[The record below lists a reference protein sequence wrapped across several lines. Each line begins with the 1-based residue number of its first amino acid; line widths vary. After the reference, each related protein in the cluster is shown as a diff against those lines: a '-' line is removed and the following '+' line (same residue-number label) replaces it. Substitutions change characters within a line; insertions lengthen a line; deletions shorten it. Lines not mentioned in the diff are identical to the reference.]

1 MAVVKNFKFRF
12 LLLFMFVLLSSQ
24 SQHVQA
30 SPWAMPGN
38 LILRH
43 DIQVLVDSGVINIPI
58 TTWPLAWGD
67 IAYNLSKTEQEMT
80 SFELASFQRIK
91 EALFEEEIGGISANT
106 SLKFAKN
113 PETITSFN
121 DSVGARSEIE
131 GESTYLGKN
140 FAINLHVNKR
150 GGETLL
156 DESYIAVALGDYSI
170 SLGSKKNWW
179 GPGWG
184 GSLILSTNANPIS
197 GISIE
202 RNFSDPFESKLLH
215 WIGPWDLSLLL
226 GELEHSRTRSDA
238 LFFGMRIGSR
248 PLTNLEIGFSKT
260 SLFCGENRPCGFS
273 SFSDMLLN
281 KTDSG
286 YNLSGFDFR
295 SSHHIKNFP
304 FVLYGQIIGEGISD
318 NHLGLFGLETW
329 GPINDFD
336 QLESYRVFLEAAST
350 SCEFY
355 KNDDSKYGC
364 AYHDSLYPDG
374 YRYKGVNI
382 GHSADGDALVLTLGG
397 IIVAQNSQLIKSSL
411 SLGKLNRGS
420 NYLYKVSQNNN
431 DFFKFDLGYEFDLF
445 WFDIPLGS
453 FDVGLGLDVMKD
465 KVNNTTQ
472 KDPRIYVSY
481 SNSLDFNPKKV
492 RDYSE
497 YLALIE
503 VSEDEVIDAEETS
516 ETAIQ
521 AIDFVIIGELD
532 LSELISLIDQVA
544 LERNPYSEI
553 KNNAGSTKTK
563 GLRKQS
569 MDNDLNFGMLLAGG
583 GYDLTEIM
591 LQLDQTIDKRN

>member
-12 LLLFMFVLLSSQ
+12 LLLFMFILLSSQ

-30 SPWAMPGN
+30 SPWAIPGN

-91 EALFEEEIGGISANT
+91 EALLEEEIGGISANT

-121 DSVGARSEIE
+121 DSVGARSELE

-140 FAINLHVNKR
+140 FAINLHVKKQ
-150 GGETLL
+150 GGETLF

-273 SFSDMLLN
+273 SFSDMLLD

-304 FVLYGQIIGEGISD
+304 FALYGQIIGEGISD

-355 KNDDSKYGC
+355 NNDDSKYGC

-374 YRYKGVNI
+374 YRYEGVNI
-382 GHSADGDALVLTLGG
+382 GHSADGDALILTLGG

-492 RDYSE
+492 RNYSE

-503 VSEDEVIDAEETS
+503 VSEDEGIDAEETS
-516 ETAIQ
+516 ETVIQ

-532 LSELISLIDQVA
+532 LFELISLIDQVA
-544 LERNPYSEI
+544 FERNPYSEI

>member
-1 MAVVKNFKFRF
+1 MVSVKNLKGRF
-12 LLLFMFVLLSSQ
+12 LLLFVLMLLSNQ
-24 SQHVQA
+24 ANQLHA
-30 SPWAMPGN
+30 SPWAIPGD
-38 LILRH
+38 LVLRH
-43 DIQVLVDSGVINIPI
+43 DIQILVDSGVINIPI

-67 IAYNLSKTEQEMT
+67 IAYNLSKTEKEMT
-80 SFELASFQRIK
+80 TFELVSFQRIK
-91 EALFEEEIGGISANT
+91 EALLEEEIGGISANT

-121 DSVGARSEIE
+121 DSVGYRSEIE

-150 GGETLL
+150 GGETIF

-170 SLGSKKNWW
+170 SFGSKKNWW

-184 GSLILSTNANPIS
+184 GSLILSTNAAPIS

-202 RNFSDPFESKLLH
+202 RNFSDPFEFKLLNRM
-215 WIGPWDLSLLL
+215 GPWDLSMLI

-238 LFFGMRIGSR
+238 LFFGMRIGLR

-260 SLFCGENRPCGFS
+260 SIFCGENRPCGFS
-273 SFSDMLLN
+273 SFSDMLLD

-295 SSHHIKNFP
+295 SSHNIKNFP
-304 FVLYGQIIGEGISD
+304 FALYGQIVGEGISD
-318 NHLGLFGLETW
+318 NHLGLFGIETW
-329 GPINDFD
+329 GPINGFN
-336 QLESYRVFLEAAST
+336 QLESYRVFLESTST

-374 YRYKGVNI
+374 YRYEGVNI
-382 GHSADGDALVLTLGG
+382 GHSVDGDALLLTLGG
-397 IIVAQNSQLIKSSL
+397 IIVAQNSQLLKSSV

-420 NYLYKVSQNNN
+420 NDLYKVTQNNS

-445 WFDIPLGS
+445 WFDIPLGN
-453 FDVGLGLDVMKD
+453 FDVGLGLDVMRD

-472 KDPRIYVSY
+472 KDPRVYVSY

-497 YLALIE
+497 YIALIE
-503 VSEDEVIDAEETS
+503 VSEDDFTDEVK
-516 ETAIQ
+516 
-521 AIDFVIIGELD
+521 
-532 LSELISLIDQVA
+532 LSEALIRASDFTIMDEMNLSDLIVLIDQISI
-544 LERNPYSEI
+544 ERNPYSGIRNKKE
-553 KNNAGSTKTK
+553 STRT
-563 GLRKQS
+563 REFPKQS
-569 MDNDLNFGMLLAGG
+569 MENNLDYGILLAGEQN
-583 GYDLTEIM
+583 DLTKIM
-591 LQLDQTIDKRN
+591 LQLDQTIENRN

>member
-1 MAVVKNFKFRF
+1 
-12 LLLFMFVLLSSQ
+12 
-24 SQHVQA
+24 
-30 SPWAMPGN
+30 
-38 LILRH
+38 
-43 DIQVLVDSGVINIPI
+43 
-58 TTWPLAWGD
+58 
-67 IAYNLSKTEQEMT
+67 
-80 SFELASFQRIK
+80 
-91 EALFEEEIGGISANT
+91 
-106 SLKFAKN
+106 
-113 PETITSFN
+113 
-121 DSVGARSEIE
+121 
-131 GESTYLGKN
+131 
-140 FAINLHVNKR
+140 
-150 GGETLL
+150 
-156 DESYIAVALGDYSI
+156 
-170 SLGSKKNWW
+170 
-179 GPGWG
+179 
-184 GSLILSTNANPIS
+184 
-197 GISIE
+197 
-202 RNFSDPFESKLLH
+202 
-215 WIGPWDLSLLL
+215 
-226 GELEHSRTRSDA
+226 
-238 LFFGMRIGSR
+238 MRIGSR

-273 SFSDMLLN
+273 SFSDMLLD

-355 KNDDSKYGC
+355 NNDASKYGC

-374 YRYKGVNI
+374 YRYEGLNI
-382 GHSADGDALVLTLGG
+382 GHSADGDALILTLGG

-445 WFDIPLGS
+445 WFDIPLGN

-503 VSEDEVIDAEETS
+503 VSEDEGIDAEETS
-516 ETAIQ
+516 ETVIQ

-532 LSELISLIDQVA
+532 LYELISLIDQVA
-544 LERNPYSEI
+544 FERNPYSEI
-553 KNNAGSTKTK
+553 RNNAESTKTK
-563 GLRKQS
+563 VLRKQS

-583 GYDLTEIM
+583 EYDLTEIM

>member
-12 LLLFMFVLLSSQ
+12 LLLFMFILLSSQ

-140 FAINLHVNKR
+140 FAINLHVKKAK
-150 GGETLL
+150 GETVF

-202 RNFSDPFESKLLH
+202 RNFSDPFESKLLN

-273 SFSDMLLN
+273 SFNDMLLD

-329 GPINDFD
+329 GPINDFN
-336 QLESYRVFLEAAST
+336 QLESYRVFLETAST

-355 KNDDSKYGC
+355 NNNDSKYGC

-374 YRYKGVNI
+374 YRYEGVNI

-503 VSEDEVIDAEETS
+503 VSEDEGIDAEETS
-516 ETAIQ
+516 ETVIQ

-553 KNNAGSTKTK
+553 KNNAGSTETK

-569 MDNDLNFGMLLAGG
+569 MDNDMNFGMLLAGG
-583 GYDLTEIM
+583 EYDLTEIM

>member
-12 LLLFMFVLLSSQ
+12 LLLFMFILLSSQ

-91 EALFEEEIGGISANT
+91 EALLEEEIGGISANT

-140 FAINLHVNKR
+140 FAINLHVKKA
-150 GGETLL
+150 GGETVF

-202 RNFSDPFESKLLH
+202 RNFSDPFESKLLN

-273 SFSDMLLN
+273 GFSNMLLD

-355 KNDDSKYGC
+355 NNDDSKYGC

-374 YRYKGVNI
+374 YRYEGVNI

-445 WFDIPLGS
+445 WFDIPLGN

-492 RDYSE
+492 RNYSE

-503 VSEDEVIDAEETS
+503 VSEDEGIDAEETS
-516 ETAIQ
+516 ETVIQ

-532 LSELISLIDQVA
+532 LFELISLIDQVA
-544 LERNPYSEI
+544 FERNPYSEI
-553 KNNAGSTKTK
+553 KNNTGSTETK

-591 LQLDQTIDKRN
+591 LQLDQTIGKRN

>member
-12 LLLFMFVLLSSQ
+12 LLLFMFILLNIQ

-30 SPWAMPGN
+30 SPWAVPGN

-91 EALFEEEIGGISANT
+91 EALLEEEIGGISANT

-140 FAINLHVNKR
+140 FAINLHVKKQ
-150 GGETLL
+150 GGETLF

-202 RNFSDPFESKLLH
+202 RNFSDPFESKLLN

-273 SFSDMLLN
+273 SFSDMLLD

-355 KNDDSKYGC
+355 NNDDSKYGC

-374 YRYKGVNI
+374 YRYEGVNI
-382 GHSADGDALVLTLGG
+382 GHSADGDALILTLGG

-503 VSEDEVIDAEETS
+503 VSEDEGIDAEETS
-516 ETAIQ
+516 ETVIQ

>member
-12 LLLFMFVLLSSQ
+12 LLLFMFILLNIQ

-30 SPWAMPGN
+30 SPWAVPGN

-91 EALFEEEIGGISANT
+91 EALLEEEIGGISANT

-140 FAINLHVNKR
+140 FAINLHVKKQ
-150 GGETLL
+150 GGETLF

-273 SFSDMLLN
+273 SFSDMLLD

-355 KNDDSKYGC
+355 NNDDSKYGC

-374 YRYKGVNI
+374 YRYEGVNI

-503 VSEDEVIDAEETS
+503 VSEDEGIDAEETS

>member
-1 MAVVKNFKFRF
+1 MASVKDLKNKF
-12 LLLFMFVLLSSQ
+12 LLLFVLILFCNQ
-24 SQHVQA
+24 SNELHA
-30 SPWAMPGN
+30 SPWAIPGD
-38 LILRH
+38 LVLRH
-43 DIQVLVDSGVINIPI
+43 DIQLLVDSGVINIPI

-67 IAYNLSKTEQEMT
+67 IAYNLSKTEKEMT
-80 SFELASFQRIK
+80 TFELASFQRIK
-91 EALFEEEIGGISANT
+91 EALLEEEIGGISANT

-140 FAINLHVNKR
+140 LAINLHVNKK
-150 GGETLL
+150 GGETLF
-156 DESYIAVALGDYSI
+156 DESYIAFALGDYSI

-184 GSLILSTNANPIS
+184 GSLILSTNARPIP

-202 RNFSDPFESKLLH
+202 KNFSDPFESKLLN
-215 WIGPWDLSLLL
+215 WIGPWDLSMLI
-226 GELEHSRTRSDA
+226 GKLEHSRTRSDA

-248 PLTNLEIGFSKT
+248 PLNNLEIGFSKT
-260 SLFCGENRPCGFS
+260 SLFCGEDRPCGFS
-273 SFSDMLLN
+273 SFSDMLLD

-295 SSHHIKNFP
+295 SSHNINNFP
-304 FVLYGQIIGEGISD
+304 FALYGQIIGEGISD

-329 GPINDFD
+329 GPINGFD
-336 QLESYRVFLEAAST
+336 QLESFRVFLESTST

-355 KNDDSKYGC
+355 DNNESKFAC
-364 AYHDSLYPDG
+364 AYNDPLYPDG
-374 YRYKGVNI
+374 YRYERVNI

-397 IIVAQNSQLIKSSL
+397 IIVAQNSQLIKSSV

-420 NYLYKVSQNNN
+420 NDLYKVTQNNS
-431 DFFKFDLGYEFDLF
+431 DFFKFNLGYEFDLF
-445 WFDIPLGS
+445 WFDIPLGI

-497 YLALIE
+497 YIALIE
-503 VSEDEVIDAEETS
+503 VSDDKDIEGEETS

-521 AIDFVIIGELD
+521 AIDFVVIGELD
-532 LSELISLIDQVA
+532 LSELISLIDQVTF
-544 LERNPYSEI
+544 ERDPYSEI
-553 KNNAGSTKTK
+553 RKNGESTKTK
-563 GLRKQS
+563 DLRKQS
-569 MDNDLNFGMLLAGG
+569 MEKDLNFGMLLVNEQ
-583 GYDLTEIM
+583 YDLSEIM
-591 LQLDQTIDKRN
+591 LQLDETIDMRR

>member
-1 MAVVKNFKFRF
+1 M
-12 LLLFMFVLLSSQ
+12 
-24 SQHVQA
+24 
-30 SPWAMPGN
+30 
-38 LILRH
+38 
-43 DIQVLVDSGVINIPI
+43 
-58 TTWPLAWGD
+58 
-67 IAYNLSKTEQEMT
+67 
-80 SFELASFQRIK
+80 
-91 EALFEEEIGGISANT
+91 
-106 SLKFAKN
+106 
-113 PETITSFN
+113 
-121 DSVGARSEIE
+121 
-131 GESTYLGKN
+131 
-140 FAINLHVNKR
+140 
-150 GGETLL
+150 
-156 DESYIAVALGDYSI
+156 
-170 SLGSKKNWW
+170 
-179 GPGWG
+179 
-184 GSLILSTNANPIS
+184 ILSTHANPIS

-202 RNFSDPFESKLLH
+202 RNFSDPFESKLLN

-273 SFSDMLLN
+273 SFSDMLLD

-329 GPINDFD
+329 GPIYDFG

-355 KNDDSKYGC
+355 NNDASKYGC

-374 YRYKGVNI
+374 YRYEGMNI

-397 IIVAQNSQLIKSSL
+397 IIVAQNSQLIKSSV

-465 KVNNTTQ
+465 KVNNSTQ

-503 VSEDEVIDAEETS
+503 VSEDEGIDAEETS
-516 ETAIQ
+516 ETVIQ

-532 LSELISLIDQVA
+532 LSELISLIDQVTFK
-544 LERNPYSEI
+544 RNPYSEI
-553 KNNAGSTKTK
+553 RNNAESSKTNV
-563 GLRKQS
+563 LRKQS

-583 GYDLTEIM
+583 EYDLTEIM

>member
-12 LLLFMFVLLSSQ
+12 LLLFMFILLNIQ

-30 SPWAMPGN
+30 SPWAVPGN

-91 EALFEEEIGGISANT
+91 EALLEEEIGGISANT

-140 FAINLHVNKR
+140 FAINLHVKKQ
-150 GGETLL
+150 GGETLF

-202 RNFSDPFESKLLH
+202 RNFSDPFESKLLN

-273 SFSDMLLN
+273 SFSDMLLD

-304 FVLYGQIIGEGISD
+304 FALYGQIIGEGISD

-355 KNDDSKYGC
+355 NNDDSKYGC

-374 YRYKGVNI
+374 YRYEGVNI
-382 GHSADGDALVLTLGG
+382 GHSADGDALILTLGG

-503 VSEDEVIDAEETS
+503 VSEDEGIDAEETS
-516 ETAIQ
+516 ETVIQ

>member
-12 LLLFMFVLLSSQ
+12 LLLFMFILLSSQ
-24 SQHVQA
+24 SQYVQA
-30 SPWAMPGN
+30 SPWAIPGN

-140 FAINLHVNKR
+140 FAINLHVKKAK
-150 GGETLL
+150 GETVF

-260 SLFCGENRPCGFS
+260 SLFCGKNRPCGFS

>member
-12 LLLFMFVLLSSQ
+12 LLLFMFILLNSQ

-30 SPWAMPGN
+30 SPWAIPGN

-91 EALFEEEIGGISANT
+91 EALLEEEIGGISANT

-140 FAINLHVNKR
+140 FAINLHVKKQ
-150 GGETLL
+150 GGETLF

-273 SFSDMLLN
+273 SFSDMLLD

-355 KNDDSKYGC
+355 NNDDSKYGC

-374 YRYKGVNI
+374 YRYEGVNI
-382 GHSADGDALVLTLGG
+382 GHSADGDALILTLGG

-503 VSEDEVIDAEETS
+503 VSEDEGIDAEETS
-516 ETAIQ
+516 ETVIQ

>member
-12 LLLFMFVLLSSQ
+12 LLLFMFILLNIQ
-24 SQHVQA
+24 SQHDQA
-30 SPWAMPGN
+30 SPWAVPGN

-91 EALFEEEIGGISANT
+91 EALLKEEIGGISANT

-140 FAINLHVNKR
+140 FAINLHVKKA
-150 GGETLL
+150 GGETVF
-156 DESYIAVALGDYSI
+156 DESYIAVDLGDYSI

-202 RNFSDPFESKLLH
+202 RIFSDPFESKLLN

-273 SFSDMLLN
+273 SFSDMLLD

-286 YNLSGFDFR
+286 YNLSGLDFR

-355 KNDDSKYGC
+355 NNDDSKYGC

-374 YRYKGVNI
+374 YRYEGVNI

-503 VSEDEVIDAEETS
+503 VSEDEGIDAEETS

-521 AIDFVIIGELD
+521 AINFVIIGELD

>member
-12 LLLFMFVLLSSQ
+12 LLLFMFILLSSQ

-140 FAINLHVNKR
+140 FAINLHVKKAK
-150 GGETLL
+150 GETVF

-202 RNFSDPFESKLLH
+202 RNFSDPFESKLLN

-273 SFSDMLLN
+273 SFSDMLLD

-355 KNDDSKYGC
+355 NNDDSKYGC

-374 YRYKGVNI
+374 YRYEGVNI

>member
-1 MAVVKNFKFRF
+1 
-12 LLLFMFVLLSSQ
+12 
-24 SQHVQA
+24 
-30 SPWAMPGN
+30 
-38 LILRH
+38 
-43 DIQVLVDSGVINIPI
+43 LVDSGVINIPI

-67 IAYNLSKTEQEMT
+67 IAYNLSKTEKEMT
-80 SFELASFQRIK
+80 TFELASFQRIK
-91 EALFEEEIGGISANT
+91 EALLEEEIGGISANT

-140 FAINLHVNKR
+140 LAINLHVNKK
-150 GGETLL
+150 GGETLF
-156 DESYIAVALGDYSI
+156 DESYIAFALGDYSI

-184 GSLILSTNANPIS
+184 GSLILSTNARPIP

-202 RNFSDPFESKLLH
+202 KNFSDPFESKLLN
-215 WIGPWDLSLLL
+215 WIGPWDLSMLI
-226 GELEHSRTRSDA
+226 GKLEHSRTRSDA

-248 PLTNLEIGFSKT
+248 PLNNLEIGFSKT
-260 SLFCGENRPCGFS
+260 SLFCGEDRPCGFS
-273 SFSDMLLN
+273 SFSDMLLD

-295 SSHHIKNFP
+295 SSHNINNFP
-304 FVLYGQIIGEGISD
+304 FALYGQIIGEGISD

-329 GPINDFD
+329 GPINGFD
-336 QLESYRVFLEAAST
+336 QLESFRVFLESTST

-355 KNDDSKYGC
+355 DNNESKFAC
-364 AYHDSLYPDG
+364 AYNDPLYPDG
-374 YRYKGVNI
+374 YRYERVNI

-397 IIVAQNSQLIKSSL
+397 IIVAQNSQLIKSSV

-420 NYLYKVSQNNN
+420 NDLYKVTQNNS
-431 DFFKFDLGYEFDLF
+431 DFFKFNLGYEFDLF
-445 WFDIPLGS
+445 WFDIPLGN

-497 YLALIE
+497 YIALIE
-503 VSEDEVIDAEETS
+503 VSDDKDIEGEETS

-521 AIDFVIIGELD
+521 AIDFVVIGELD
-532 LSELISLIDQVA
+532 LSELISLIDQVTF
-544 LERNPYSEI
+544 ERDPYSEI
-553 KNNAGSTKTK
+553 RKNGESTKTK
-563 GLRKQS
+563 DLRKQS
-569 MDNDLNFGMLLAGG
+569 MEKDLNFGMLLVNEQ
-583 GYDLTEIM
+583 YDLSEIM
-591 LQLDQTIDKRN
+591 LQLDETIDMRR

>member
-12 LLLFMFVLLSSQ
+12 LLLFMFILLNIQ

-30 SPWAMPGN
+30 SPWAVPGN

-91 EALFEEEIGGISANT
+91 EALLEEEIGGISANT

-121 DSVGARSEIE
+121 DSVGASREIE

-140 FAINLHVNKR
+140 FAINLHVKKQ
-150 GGETLL
+150 GGETLF

-260 SLFCGENRPCGFS
+260 SLFCGENRSCGFS
-273 SFSDMLLN
+273 SFSDMLLD

-355 KNDDSKYGC
+355 NNDDSKYGC

-374 YRYKGVNI
+374 YRYEGVNI

-503 VSEDEVIDAEETS
+503 VSEDEGIDAEETS
-516 ETAIQ
+516 ETVIQ

>member
-12 LLLFMFVLLSSQ
+12 LLLFMFILLSSQ

-67 IAYNLSKTEQEMT
+67 IAYNLSKTEREMT

-91 EALFEEEIGGISANT
+91 EALLEEEIGGISANT

-184 GSLILSTNANPIS
+184 GSLILSTNANPIPS
-197 GISIE
+197 ISIE
-202 RNFSDPFESKLLH
+202 RIFSDPFESKLLN

-273 SFSDMLLN
+273 SFSDMLLD

-472 KDPRIYVSY
+472 KDLRIYVSY

-492 RDYSE
+492 RNYSE

-503 VSEDEVIDAEETS
+503 VSEDEGIDAEETS
-516 ETAIQ
+516 ETVIQ

-532 LSELISLIDQVA
+532 LFELISLIDQVA
-544 LERNPYSEI
+544 FERNPYSEI
-553 KNNAGSTKTK
+553 KNNAGSTETK

-591 LQLDQTIDKRN
+591 LQLDQTIGKRN

>member
-12 LLLFMFVLLSSQ
+12 LLLFMFILLSSQ

-91 EALFEEEIGGISANT
+91 EALLKEEIGGISANT

-140 FAINLHVNKR
+140 FAINLHVKKA
-150 GGETLL
+150 GGETVF

-202 RNFSDPFESKLLH
+202 RNFSDPFESKLLN

-273 SFSDMLLN
+273 SFSDMLLD

-355 KNDDSKYGC
+355 NNDDSKYGC

-374 YRYKGVNI
+374 YRYEGVNI

-503 VSEDEVIDAEETS
+503 VSEDEGIDAEETS
-516 ETAIQ
+516 ETVIQ

-553 KNNAGSTKTK
+553 KNNAGSTETK

>member
-140 FAINLHVNKR
+140 FAINLHVKKAK
-150 GGETLL
+150 GETVF

-273 SFSDMLLN
+273 GFSDMLLD

-355 KNDDSKYGC
+355 NNDDSKYGC

-374 YRYKGVNI
+374 YRYEGVNI
-382 GHSADGDALVLTLGG
+382 GHSADGDALILTLGG

-503 VSEDEVIDAEETS
+503 VSEDEGIDAEETS
-516 ETAIQ
+516 ETVIQ

>member
-1 MAVVKNFKFRF
+1 MAVVKNLRFRF
-12 LLLFMFVLLSSQ
+12 LLLFMFILLSSQ

-30 SPWAMPGN
+30 SPWAIPGN

-91 EALFEEEIGGISANT
+91 EALLKEEIGGISANT

-140 FAINLHVNKR
+140 FAINLHVKKA
-150 GGETLL
+150 GGETVF

-184 GSLILSTNANPIS
+184 GSLILSTNANPIPS
-197 GISIE
+197 ISIE
-202 RNFSDPFESKLLH
+202 RIFSDPFESKLLN

-273 SFSDMLLN
+273 SFSDMLLD

-304 FVLYGQIIGEGISD
+304 FALYGQIIGEGISD

-329 GPINDFD
+329 GPINDFG

-355 KNDDSKYGC
+355 NNDDSKYGC

-374 YRYKGVNI
+374 YRYEGVNI

-492 RDYSE
+492 RNYSE

-503 VSEDEVIDAEETS
+503 VSEDEGIDAEETS
-516 ETAIQ
+516 ETVIQ

-532 LSELISLIDQVA
+532 LFELISLIDQVA
-544 LERNPYSEI
+544 FERNPYSEI
-553 KNNAGSTKTK
+553 KNNAGSTETK

-591 LQLDQTIDKRN
+591 LQLDQTIGKRN

>member
-12 LLLFMFVLLSSQ
+12 LLLFMFILLSSQ

-30 SPWAMPGN
+30 SPWAIPGN

-67 IAYNLSKTEQEMT
+67 IAYSLSKTEQEMT

-91 EALFEEEIGGISANT
+91 QALLEAEIGGISANT
-106 SLKFAKN
+106 SLRFAKN
-113 PETITSFN
+113 PDTITSFN

-184 GSLILSTNANPIS
+184 GSLILSTNANPIPS
-197 GISIE
+197 ISIE
-202 RNFSDPFESKLLH
+202 RIFSDPFESKWLN

-238 LFFGMRIGSR
+238 LFFGLRIGFR
-248 PLTNLEIGFSKT
+248 PLNNLEYGFSKT
-260 SLFCGENRPCGFS
+260 SLFCGENRPCSFS
-273 SFSDMLLN
+273 SFSDMLLD

-295 SSHHIKNFP
+295 SSHHIKSFP
-304 FVLYGQIIGEGISD
+304 IALYGQVM
-318 NHLGLFGLETW
+318 NHSFKNALGLFGLETW
-329 GPINDFD
+329 GPIYDFG
-336 QLESYRVFLEAAST
+336 QLEDYRVFLEATST
-350 SCEFY
+350 SCVYYNNNSSNF
-355 KNDDSKYGC
+355 GC
-364 AYHDSLYPDG
+364 AYHDPLYPDG
-374 YRYKGVNI
+374 YRYESVNI
-382 GHSADGDALVLTLGG
+382 GHSADGDALLLTIGG
-397 IIVAQNSQLIKSSL
+397 MIIVQNSQLIKSSV

-420 NYLYKVSQNNN
+420 NNQYQVIQNNS

-445 WFDIPLGS
+445 WFDIPLGN

-497 YLALIE
+497 YIALIE
-503 VSEDEVIDAEETS
+503 VSEDEIIDEEQPS
-516 ETAIQ
+516 KIEIMAS
-521 AIDFVIIGELD
+521 DFIIFDEKN
-532 LSELISLIDQVA
+532 LSELITLIDKISN
-544 LERNPYSEI
+544 ERNPYFRAQDKKE
-553 KNNAGSTKTK
+553 STKIR
-563 GLRKQS
+563 GLPRQS
-569 MDNDLNFGMLLAGG
+569 MENYLNSGILLVSEQ
-583 GYDLTEIM
+583 YDLTEIM
-591 LQLDQTIDKRN
+591 LQLDQTINKRN

>member
-1 MAVVKNFKFRF
+1 MAVVKNLRFRF
-12 LLLFMFVLLSSQ
+12 LLLFMLILLSSQ

-30 SPWAMPGN
+30 SPWAIPGN

-67 IAYNLSKTEQEMT
+67 IAYSLSKTEQEMT

-91 EALFEEEIGGISANT
+91 EALLKEEIGGISANT

-140 FAINLHVNKR
+140 FAINLHVNKQ
-150 GGETLL
+150 GGETLF

-202 RNFSDPFESKLLH
+202 RIFSDPFESKLLH

-273 SFSDMLLN
+273 SFSDMLLD

-355 KNDDSKYGC
+355 NNDDSKYGC

-492 RDYSE
+492 RNYSE

-503 VSEDEVIDAEETS
+503 VSEDEGIDAEETS
-516 ETAIQ
+516 ETVIQ

-532 LSELISLIDQVA
+532 LFELISLIDQVA
-544 LERNPYSEI
+544 FERNPYSEI
-553 KNNAGSTKTK
+553 KNNAGSTETK

-591 LQLDQTIDKRN
+591 LQLDQTISKRN

>member
-1 MAVVKNFKFRF
+1 MAGVKNLRNRF
-12 LLLFMFVLLSSQ
+12 MLLFLFILLSNQ
-24 SQHVQA
+24 SQHLQA
-30 SPWAMPGN
+30 SPWAIPGD
-38 LILRH
+38 LVLRH
-43 DIQVLVDSGVINIPI
+43 DIQVLVDSGVINIPM

-67 IAYNLSKTEQEMT
+67 IAYNLSKTEKEMT

-91 EALFEEEIGGISANT
+91 EALLKEEIGGVSANT

-121 DSVGARSEIE
+121 DSVGASSEIE

-140 FAINLHVNKR
+140 FAVNLHVKKI
-150 GGETLL
+150 GGETIF

-184 GSLILSTNANPIS
+184 GSLILSTNANPIT

-202 RNFSDPFESKLLH
+202 RNFSDSFEAKLLNL
-215 WIGPWDLSLLL
+215 IGPWDLSILL

-260 SLFCGENRPCGFS
+260 SLFCGENRSCGFS
-273 SFSDMLLN
+273 SFSDMLLD

-295 SSHHIKNFP
+295 SSHNIKNFP
-304 FVLYGQIIGEGISD
+304 FALYGQIIGESISD
-318 NHLGLFGLETW
+318 DHLGLFGLETW
-329 GPINDFD
+329 GPINGFN
-336 QLESYRVFLEAAST
+336 QLESYRVFLESTST

-374 YRYKGVNI
+374 YRYEGLNI

-397 IIVAQNSQLIKSSL
+397 IIVAQNSQLFKSSV

-420 NYLYKVSQNNN
+420 NNLYKVTQNNS

-445 WFDIPLGS
+445 WFDIPLGN

-503 VSEDEVIDAEETS
+503 VSDDKAIGREEIS
-516 ETAIQ
+516 EATIQ
-521 AIDFVIIGELD
+521 AIDFVVIGELD
-532 LSELISLIDQVA
+532 LSELISLIDQVTV
-544 LERNPYSEI
+544 ERDPYSEI
-553 KNNAGSTKTK
+553 KNKGESTKTK
-563 GLRKQS
+563 NLRKQS
-569 MDNDLNFGMLLAGG
+569 MEKDFNFGMLLVNEQ
-583 GYDLTEIM
+583 YDLSEIM
-591 LQLDQTIDKRN
+591 LQLDETIDMRR

>member
-12 LLLFMFVLLSSQ
+12 LLLFMFILLSSQ

-30 SPWAMPGN
+30 SPWAIPGN

-91 EALFEEEIGGISANT
+91 EALLKEEIGGISANT

-140 FAINLHVNKR
+140 FAINLHVKKV
-150 GGETLL
+150 GGETVF

-202 RNFSDPFESKLLH
+202 RNFSDPFESKLLN

-273 SFSDMLLN
+273 SFSDMLLD

-304 FVLYGQIIGEGISD
+304 FALYGQIIGEGISD

-355 KNDDSKYGC
+355 NNDDSKYGC

-374 YRYKGVNI
+374 YRYEGVNI

-503 VSEDEVIDAEETS
+503 VSEDEGIDAEETS
-516 ETAIQ
+516 ETVIQ

>member
-12 LLLFMFVLLSSQ
+12 LLLFMFILLNIQ

-30 SPWAMPGN
+30 SPWAVPGN

-91 EALFEEEIGGISANT
+91 EALLEEEIGGISANT

-140 FAINLHVNKR
+140 FAINLHVKKA
-150 GGETLL
+150 GGETVF

-215 WIGPWDLSLLL
+215 WVGPWDLSLLL

-273 SFSDMLLN
+273 SFSDMLLD

-304 FVLYGQIIGEGISD
+304 FALYGQIIGEGISD

-355 KNDDSKYGC
+355 NNDDSKYGC

-382 GHSADGDALVLTLGG
+382 GHSADGDALILTLGG

-445 WFDIPLGS
+445 WFDILLGS

-503 VSEDEVIDAEETS
+503 VSEDEGIDAEETS
-516 ETAIQ
+516 ETVIQ

>member
-12 LLLFMFVLLSSQ
+12 LLLFMFILLNIQ

-30 SPWAMPGN
+30 SPWAVPGN

-91 EALFEEEIGGISANT
+91 EALLEEEIGGISANT

-140 FAINLHVNKR
+140 FAINLHVKKQ
-150 GGETLL
+150 GGETLF

-260 SLFCGENRPCGFS
+260 SLFCGKNRPCGFS
-273 SFSDMLLN
+273 GFSDMLLD

-355 KNDDSKYGC
+355 NNDDSKYGC

-374 YRYKGVNI
+374 YRYEGVNI
-382 GHSADGDALVLTLGG
+382 GHSADGDALILTLGG

-503 VSEDEVIDAEETS
+503 VSEDEGIDAEETS
-516 ETAIQ
+516 ETVIQ

-553 KNNAGSTKTK
+553 KNNAGSTETK

>member
-1 MAVVKNFKFRF
+1 MAVVKNLRFRF
-12 LLLFMFVLLSSQ
+12 LLLFMFILLSSQ

-30 SPWAMPGN
+30 SPWAIPGN

-140 FAINLHVNKR
+140 FAINLHVKKA
-150 GGETLL
+150 GGETVF

-184 GSLILSTNANPIS
+184 GSLILSTNANPIPS
-197 GISIE
+197 ISIE
-202 RNFSDPFESKLLH
+202 RIFSDPFESKLLN

-273 SFSDMLLN
+273 SFSDMLLD

-304 FVLYGQIIGEGISD
+304 FALYGQIIGEGISD

-355 KNDDSKYGC
+355 NNDDSKYGC

-374 YRYKGVNI
+374 YRYEGVNI

-492 RDYSE
+492 RNYSE

-503 VSEDEVIDAEETS
+503 VSEDEGIDAEETS
-516 ETAIQ
+516 ETVIQ

-532 LSELISLIDQVA
+532 LFELISLIDQVA
-544 LERNPYSEI
+544 FERNPYSEI
-553 KNNAGSTKTK
+553 KNNTGSTETK

-591 LQLDQTIDKRN
+591 LQLDQTIGKRN

>member
-12 LLLFMFVLLSSQ
+12 LLLFMFILLNSQ

-30 SPWAMPGN
+30 SPWAVPGN

-91 EALFEEEIGGISANT
+91 EALLEEEIGGISANT

-140 FAINLHVNKR
+140 FAINLHVKKQ
-150 GGETLL
+150 GGETLF

-215 WIGPWDLSLLL
+215 WVGPWDLSLLL

-273 SFSDMLLN
+273 SFSDMLLD

-355 KNDDSKYGC
+355 NNDDSKYGC

-374 YRYKGVNI
+374 YRYEGVNI
-382 GHSADGDALVLTLGG
+382 GHSADGDALILTLGG

-503 VSEDEVIDAEETS
+503 VSEDEGIDAEETS
-516 ETAIQ
+516 ETVIQ